1 MRIIHAVEEKAR
13 ELGGDLAAS
22 VEFWEDILREEFDG
36 SVSKLREALGGQKS
50 NEEEIGRFKKRCRE
64 LLQQGL
70 VRMAK
75 KKQQVDSGMHAAS
88 LMALVQP
95 PLLGS
100 SEHEQHEQ
108 HEQQEEESDE
118 DPHLDTDATD
128 GDAGVPT
135 EEEPAAIM

>member
-64 LLQQGL
+64 LLQHGL

-95 PLLGS
+95 PLVGS
-100 SEHEQHEQ
+100 SE
-108 HEQQEEESDE
+108 QQQPEEEESDD
-118 DPHLDTDATD
+118 DPQLDTEVTD
-128 GDAGVPT
+128 GDAGVQDG
-135 EEEPAAIM
+135 EGPAAVM